1 MAKQSGIHQLRG
13 KIRGMSYY
21 RQKGVKDGLA
31 RQINDGMSKRVKEDE
46 GYLNTRLNAREFG
59 SAGSFAG
66 AAIRAIS
73 ERQRTMLKDF
83 ATGNLAKAVRDVIIQ
98 DSTHPWGERN
108 LTGTNWQ
115 GEMLARISSYAK
127 NEFSSYVGGVWDV
140 SVVDNSEE
148 AEWTPNTELPSGW
161 GSLLAAKGATG
172 AYIDMYAYRVEL
184 QEFEGVSD
192 KGFSQVVSIASADAE
207 IGTAVSFTNDVALS
221 RDFTGKQSPN
231 VLQGVLV
238 VVRPFQEV
246 SNQKY
251 IRQELCTFGLFP
263 VVSTN
268 FN

>member
-98 DSTHPWGERN
+98 DTTHPWGERN
-108 LTGTNWQ
+108 LAGDTWQ

-140 SVVDNSEE
+140 AVTDEGG
-148 AEWTPNTELPSGW
+148 AKWTPNAELPSSW

-184 QEFEGVSD
+184 QEFTGVSD
-192 KGFSQVVSIASADAE
+192 KGYSEVAPIASADAK
-207 IGTAVSFTNDVALS
+207 IGESTTLITPAVVGDY
-221 RDFTGKQSPN
+221 FTGNQSPN
-231 VLQGVLV
+231 IMQGVLV
-238 VVRPFQEV
+238 VVRPYQEV
-246 SNQKY
+246 SKQKY
-251 IRQELCTFGLFP
+251 IRQELCTFGLFQ
-263 VVSTN
+263 VTSTD
-268 FN
+268 F

>member
-13 KIRGMSYY
+13 KVRGMSYY

-31 RQINDGMSKRVKEDE
+31 RQINDGMSKRVKEDA

-108 LTGTNWQ
+108 LVGTNWQ

-140 SVVDNSEE
+140 DVNDNTSD
-148 AEWTPNTELPSGW
+148 AIWTPNAELPSGW
-161 GSLLAAKGATG
+161 GSLLVAKGATG
-172 AYIDMYAYRVEL
+172 ALIDMYAYRVEL
-184 QEFEGVSD
+184 QEFVGVSD
-192 KGFSQVVSIASADAE
+192 KGFSSVALIGSEDEQ
-207 IGTAVSFTNDVALS
+207 IGTSVTITNPASLATE
-221 RDFTGKQSPN
+221 FTGLQTDN
-231 VLQGVLV
+231 GMQGVLV
-238 VVRPFQEV
+238 VVRPYQV
-246 SNQKY
+246 VGGQKY

-263 VVSTN
+263 VNSTN
-268 FN
+268 FE

>member
-98 DSTHPWGERN
+98 DTTHPWGERN
-108 LTGTNWQ
+108 LTGMSWQ
-115 GEMLARISSYAK
+115 NEMLSRISSYAK
-127 NEFSSYVGGVWDV
+127 NEFSSFVGGTWNVEV
-140 SVVDNSEE
+140 EDNGEN
-148 AEWTPNTELPSGW
+148 AGWVPDAELPSGW
-161 GSLLAAKGATG
+161 GSLLTAKGATG

-184 QEFEGVSD
+184 QEFAGVSD
-192 KGFSQVVSIASADAE
+192 KGYSLVAPIASVDAQ
-207 IGTAVSFTNDVALS
+207 IGTALTLADSSSLS
-221 RDFTGKQSPN
+221 TEFTGIQSDN
-231 VLQGVLV
+231 LMQGFLI
-238 VVRPFQEV
+238 VVRPYQEV
-246 SNQKY
+246 SGQKY

-263 VVSTN
+263 VTSTN
-268 FN
+268 FK

>member
-83 ATGNLAKAVRDVIIQ
+83 ATGNLAKSVRDVIIQ
-98 DSTHPWGERN
+98 DTTHPWGERN
-108 LTGTNWQ
+108 LTGTAWQ
-115 GEMLARISSYAK
+115 AEMLARISSYAK
-127 NEFSSYVGGVWDV
+127 NEFSSYVGGDWDV
-140 SVVDNSEE
+140 EVVDSGN
-148 AEWTPNTELPSGW
+148 AADWTANAELPSGW

-184 QEFEGVSD
+184 QEFAGVSD
-192 KGFSQVVSIASADAE
+192 KGYSEVALIASADSP
-207 IGTAVSFTNDVALS
+207 IGSTVTIKDAVTLASQ
-221 RDFTGKQSPN
+221 FTGKQSDN
-231 VLQGVLV
+231 TMQGILV
-238 VVRPFQEV
+238 VVRPYQEV
-246 SNQKY
+246 SGEKY
-251 IRQELCTFGLFP
+251 IRQELCTFGLFQ
-263 VVSTN
+263 VTSTEY
-268 FN
+268 

>member
-98 DSTHPWGERN
+98 DTTHPWGDRN
-108 LTGTNWQ
+108 LVGSTWQ
-115 GEMLARISSYAK
+115 QEMLARISSYAK
-127 NEFSSYVGGVWDV
+127 NEFSSYVGGVWNVKTTDE
-140 SVVDNSEE
+140 SPY
-148 AEWTPNTELPSGW
+148 ALWTPNAELPTGW

-172 AYIDMYAYRVEL
+172 SYIDMYAYRVEL
-184 QEFEGVSD
+184 QPFKGVSD
-192 KGFSQVVSIASADAE
+192 KGFSSVALVASSEVE
-207 IGTAVSFTNDVALS
+207 IGVSKTFTTPGAVDSMYSGD
-221 RDFTGKQSPN
+221 QSDN
-231 VLQGVLV
+231 LLQGILV
-238 VVRPFQEV
+238 VVRPYQEI
-246 SNQKY
+246 SGQKY
-251 IRQELCTFGLFP
+251 IRQELCTFGLFG
-263 VVSTN
+263 VDSSE
-268 FN
+268 F

>member
-13 KIRGMSYY
+13 KIRGMSYD

-83 ATGNLAKAVRDVIIQ
+83 ATGYLAKAVRDVIIQ

-108 LTGTNWQ
+108 LAGTTWQ
-115 GEMLARISSYAK
+115 NEMLARISSYAK
-127 NEFSSYVGGVWDV
+127 IEFSSYVGGVWDV
-140 SVVDNSEE
+140 DVTDQGDPL
-148 AEWTPNTELPSGW
+148 WTPNAELPSGW

-172 AYIDMYAYRVEL
+172 AFIDIYAYRVEL
-184 QEFEGVSD
+184 QEFAGVSD
-192 KGFSQVVSIASADAE
+192 KGYSVVAPVASVDASIGDSTTLKTPASLPD
-207 IGTAVSFTNDVALS
+207 G
-221 RDFTGKQSPN
+221 FTGLHDPN
-231 VLQGVLV
+231 LMQGVLV
-238 VVRPFQEV
+238 VVRPYQEV
-246 SNQKY
+246 NSQKY
-251 IRQELCTFGLFP
+251 IRQELCTFGLFQ
-263 VVSTN
+263 VKSSDY
-268 FN
+268 

>member
-31 RQINDGMSKRVKEDE
+31 RQINDGMSKRVKEDA

-98 DSTHPWGERN
+98 DTAHPWGERN
-108 LTGTNWQ
+108 LEGIAWQ

-140 SVVDNSEE
+140 IVVDEGGAKWE
-148 AEWTPNTELPSGW
+148 PNAELPSGW

-172 AYIDMYAYRVEL
+172 AYIDMYAYHVEL
-184 QEFEGVSD
+184 QEFAGVSD
-192 KGFSQVVSIASADAE
+192 KGFSVTAPVASADAQ
-207 IGTAVSFTNDVALS
+207 IGIATTLTTPATLS
-221 RDFTGKQSPN
+221 TDFDGIQSSN
-231 VLQGVLV
+231 NMQAVLV
-238 VVRPFQEV
+238 VVRPYQEV
-246 SNQKY
+246 SGQKY

-263 VVSTN
+263 VTSSD
-268 FN
+268 F

>member
-98 DSTHPWGERN
+98 DTTQPWGDRN
-108 LTGTNWQ
+108 LVGGSWQ
-115 GEMLARISSYAK
+115 AEMLARISSYAK

-140 SVVDNSEE
+140 DIVDNGD
-148 AEWTPNTELPSGW
+148 AVWTPNAELPSGW
-161 GSLLAAKGATG
+161 GSLLASKGATG

-184 QEFEGVSD
+184 QPFAGVSD
-192 KGFSQVVSIASADAE
+192 KGFSTVAPVASADAQ
-207 IGTAVSFTNDVALS
+207 IGVATTIVTPATLAS
-221 RDFTGKQSPN
+221 YFNGLQSGN
-231 VLQGVLV
+231 LLQGVLV
-238 VVRPFQEV
+238 VVRPYQEV
-246 SNQKY
+246 GSQKY
-251 IRQELCTFGLFP
+251 IRQELCTFGLFQ
-263 VVSTN
+263 VTSTD
-268 FN
+268 FS

>member
-21 RQKGVKDGLA
+21 RQKGVKEGLA
-31 RQINDGMSKRVKEDE
+31 RQINSGMSKRVKEDE

-108 LTGTNWQ
+108 LVGTAWQ

-140 SVVDNSEE
+140 KVSSGSSPL
-148 AEWTPNTELPSGW
+148 WTPNVELPEDW
-161 GSLLAAKGATG
+161 GSLLAAKGADG
-172 AYIDMYAYRVEL
+172 AYIDIYAYRVEL
-184 QEFEGVSD
+184 QEFAGVSD
-192 KGFSQVVSIASADAE
+192 KGYSQVAPIASASPAIGDSLTITTPATLSAE
-207 IGTAVSFTNDVALS
+207 
-221 RDFTGKQSPN
+221 FTGAQGDN
-231 VLQGVLV
+231 ILQGVLV
-238 VVRPFQEV
+238 VVRPFQQV
-246 SNQKY
+246 NAQNY
-251 IRQELCTFGLFP
+251 IRQELCTFALFP
-263 VVSTN
+263 VVS
-268 FN
+268 

>member
-98 DSTHPWGERN
+98 DTTHPWGDRN
-108 LTGTNWQ
+108 LEGDSWQ
-115 GEMLARISSYAK
+115 IEMLARISSYAK
-127 NEFSSYVGGVWDV
+127 NEFSSYVGGAWDV
-140 SVVDNSEE
+140 KVTDNGD
-148 AEWTPNTELPSGW
+148 AVWTPNAELPSDW

-184 QEFEGVSD
+184 QQFEGVSD
-192 KGFSQVVSIASADAE
+192 KGYSTVAPIASADAP
-207 IGTAVSFTNDVALS
+207 IGDAITFVTPSTLTPEFNGLQGS
-221 RDFTGKQSPN
+221 N
-231 VLQGVLV
+231 ILQGVLV
-238 VVRPFQEV
+238 VVRPYQEV
-246 SNQKY
+246 SGQKY

-263 VVSTN
+263 VTSSD
-268 FN
+268 F

>member
-98 DSTHPWGERN
+98 DATHPWGERN
-108 LTGTNWQ
+108 LTGANWQ

-140 SVVDNSEE
+140 SVTEVGDAN
-148 AEWTPNTELPSGW
+148 WMPNAELPSGW

-184 QEFEGVSD
+184 QEFVGVSD
-192 KGFSQVVSIASADAE
+192 KGFSSVASVASADAV
-207 IGTAVSFTNDVALS
+207 IGTATTLVTPANVDKS
-221 RDFTGKQSPN
+221 FTGKQTDN
-231 VLQGVLV
+231 TLQGVLV
-238 VVRPFQEV
+238 VVRPYQEV
-246 SNQKY
+246 SGQKY

-263 VVSTN
+263 VTSTD
-268 FN
+268 F

>member
-31 RQINDGMSKRVKEDE
+31 RQINDGMSKRVKEDV

-98 DSTHPWGERN
+98 DTTHPWGERN
-108 LTGTNWQ
+108 LTGTAWQ
-115 GEMLARISSYAK
+115 AEMLARISSYAK
-127 NEFSSYVGGVWDV
+127 NDFSSYVGGNWLVDV
-140 SVVDNSEE
+140 SSGDNGI
-148 AEWTPNTELPSGW
+148 EWANSSSLPAGW

-172 AYIDMYAYRVEL
+172 AYIDMYSYQVEL
-184 QEFEGVSD
+184 QEFAGTSD
-192 KGFSQVVSIASADAE
+192 KGFSETALVQSADLK
-207 IGTAVSFTNDVALS
+207 IGEADEFDGVVFLASQFDGANAAN
-221 RDFTGKQSPN
+221 KM
-231 VLQGVLV
+231 QGFLV
-238 VVRPFQEV
+238 VVRPYQEV
-246 SNQKY
+246 GTQKY
-251 IRQELCTFGLFP
+251 IRQELCTFAIFG
-263 VVSTN
+263 VGVAQN
-268 FN
+268 

>member
-98 DSTHPWGERN
+98 DTTHAWGERN
-108 LTGTNWQ
+108 LTGTAWQ
-115 GEMLARISSYAK
+115 AEMLARISSYAK

-140 SVVDNSEE
+140 NVKDDAPN
-148 AEWTPNTELPSGW
+148 AEWEPNAELPSGW

-172 AYIDMYAYRVEL
+172 AHIDMYAYSVSL
-184 QEFEGVSD
+184 QEFVGVSD
-192 KGFSQVVSIASADAE
+192 KGFSVVAPIASVDAQ
-207 IGTAVSFTNDVALS
+207 IGTATTLTDPISIDGQ
-221 RDFTGKQSPN
+221 FTGKQDDN
-231 VLQGVLV
+231 GMQGVLV
-238 VVRPFQEV
+238 VVRPYQEV
-246 SNQKY
+246 SGTKY

-263 VVSTN
+263 VTSTQI
-268 FN
+268 

>member
-31 RQINDGMSKRVKEDE
+31 RQINDGMSKRVKEDA

-98 DSTHPWGERN
+98 DATHPWGERN
-108 LTGTNWQ
+108 LNGTAWQ
-115 GEMLARISSYAK
+115 NEMLARISSYAK
-127 NEFSSYVGGVWDV
+127 NEFSSFVGGVWDV
-140 SVVDNSEE
+140 SVTDSGPNAV
-148 AEWTPNTELPSGW
+148 WTPNAQLPSGW

-184 QEFEGVSD
+184 QEFTGVSD
-192 KGFSQVVSIASADAE
+192 KGYSEVVTIASADVE
-207 IGTAVSFTNDVALS
+207 IGTAETLTTPAELSTSFDAL
-221 RDFTGKQSPN
+221 QSSN
-231 VLQGVLV
+231 EMQGVLV
-238 VVRPFQEV
+238 VVRPYQEV
-246 SNQKY
+246 SGQKY
-251 IRQELCTFGLFP
+251 IRQELCTFGLFQ
-263 VVSTN
+263 VASTD
-268 FN
+268 F

>member
-13 KIRGMSYY
+13 KVRGMSYY

-59 SAGSFAG
+59 SAASFAG

-98 DSTHPWGERN
+98 DTAHPWGDRSLE
-108 LTGTNWQ
+108 GIAWQ
-115 GEMLARISSYAK
+115 SEMLARIGSYAK

-140 SVVDNSEE
+140 DITDDGD
-148 AEWTPNTELPSGW
+148 ALWTPNAELPSGW

-172 AYIDMYAYRVEL
+172 AYIDMYAYRVDL
-184 QEFEGVSD
+184 QEFAGVSH
-192 KGFSQVVSIASADAE
+192 KGFSQVAPVASADAQ
-207 IGTAVSFTNDVALS
+207 IGIATTLTTPARLS
-221 RDFTGKQSPN
+221 RDFTGTQGSN
-231 VLQGVLV
+231 NLHGVLV
-238 VVRPFQEV
+238 VVRPYQEV

-251 IRQELCTFGLFP
+251 IRQELCTFGLFE
-263 VVSTN
+263 VASTEM
-268 FN
+268 

>member
-108 LTGTNWQ
+108 LTGTAWQ
-115 GEMLARISSYAK
+115 AEMLARISSYAK

-140 SVVDNSEE
+140 NVEDDAPN
-148 AEWTPNTELPSGW
+148 AEWTPNAELPSGW

-172 AYIDMYAYRVEL
+172 AYIDMYAYSVNL
-184 QEFEGVSD
+184 QEFAGVSD
-192 KGFSQVVSIASADAE
+192 KGYSVVAPIASADAQ
-207 IGTAVSFTNDVALS
+207 IGTATTLADGISIDGQ
-221 RDFTGKQSPN
+221 FTGKQSDN
-231 VLQGVLV
+231 GMQGVLV
-238 VVRPFQEV
+238 VVRPYQEV
-246 SNQKY
+246 SGQKY

-263 VVSTN
+263 VTSTV
-268 FN
+268 F

>member
-98 DSTHPWGERN
+98 DTTHAWGERN
-108 LTGTNWQ
+108 LTGTAWQ
-115 GEMLARISSYAK
+115 AEMLARISSYAK

-140 SVVDNSEE
+140 SVNDSTPD
-148 AEWTPNTELPSGW
+148 ADWTPNAELPSGW
-161 GSLLAAKGATG
+161 GSLLSAKGATG

-184 QEFEGVSD
+184 QEFVGVSD
-192 KGFSQVVSIASADAE
+192 KGFSSVAPVASIDVA
-207 IGTAVSFTNDVALS
+207 IGTATTLDTPTNVDNS
-221 RDFTGKQSPN
+221 FTGKQADN
-231 VLQGVLV
+231 TLQGVLV
-238 VVRPFQEV
+238 VVRPYQEV
-246 SNQKY
+246 SGQKY

-263 VVSTN
+263 VTSTS
-268 FN
+268 FE

>member
-98 DSTHPWGERN
+98 DTIHPWGDRKLE
-108 LTGTNWQ
+108 GTAWQ
-115 GEMLARISSYAK
+115 SEILARISSYAK
-127 NEFSSYVGGVWDV
+127 NDFSSYVGGVWDV
-140 SVVDNSEE
+140 SVNNEE
-148 AEWTPNTELPSGW
+148 DPVWTPNAELPSGW

-184 QEFEGVSD
+184 QEFVGVSD
-192 KGFSQVVSIASADAE
+192 KGFSVVAPVGSADATLGE
-207 IGTAVSFTNDVALS
+207 STTIVTPVTLS
-221 RDFTGKQSPN
+221 SLFQGIQISN
-231 VLQGVLV
+231 QLHGVLV
-238 VVRPFQEV
+238 VVRPYQDV
-246 SNQKY
+246 NGKKY
-251 IRQELCTFGLFP
+251 IRQELCTFGLFE
-263 VVSTN
+263 VTQE
-268 FN
+268 

>member
-98 DSTHPWGERN
+98 DTNHPWGDRN
-108 LTGTNWQ
+108 LVGTAWQ

-140 SVVDNSEE
+140 EVKDENG
-148 AEWTPNTELPSGW
+148 ARWTPNAELPEGW
-161 GSLLAAKGATG
+161 GSILAAKGADG
-172 AYIDMYAYRVEL
+172 AHIDMYAYRVEL
-184 QEFEGVSD
+184 QEFAGVSD
-192 KGFSQVVSIASADAE
+192 KGYSQVAP
-207 IGTAVSFTNDVALS
+207 IGTVSATIGDELAITTPANLS
-221 RDFTGKQSPN
+221 EEFTGVQGDN

-238 VVRPFQEV
+238 VVRPYQEV
-246 SNQKY
+246 SGQKY

-263 VVSTN
+263 VTSTA
-268 FN
+268 F

>member
-98 DSTHPWGERN
+98 DTTHAWGERK
-108 LTGTNWQ
+108 LVGASWQ
-115 GEMLARISSYAK
+115 QEMLARISSYAK

-140 SVVDNSEE
+140 DVLDESD
-148 AEWTPNTELPSGW
+148 ARWTPKAELPSGW
-161 GSLLAAKGATG
+161 GSPLAAKGATG
-172 AYIDMYAYRVEL
+172 AYIDMYAYSVEL
-184 QEFEGVSD
+184 QEFVGVSD
-192 KGFSQVVSIASADAE
+192 KGYSVVAPIASADAV
-207 IGTAVSFTNDVALS
+207 IGTATTLTTPANLDPYFKGEFNTNLM
-221 RDFTGKQSPN
+221 
-231 VLQGVLV
+231 QGVLV
-238 VVRPFQEV
+238 VVRPYQEV
-246 SNQKY
+246 SGQKY
-251 IRQELCTFGLFP
+251 IRQELCTFGLFQ
-263 VVSTN
+263 VASTDYQ
-268 FN
+268 